1 MGKTNKQKK
10 QERKEYIQTI
20 QVLKYMKCLG
30 PDDMVQW
37 SERLEKIEIAKTE
50 EEKEKETKNL
60 QMWLALKYVSA
71 NRSLCLDCANKATCK
86 RNQEKVKSCKL
97 FVQKGSDDDENI

>member
-10 QERKEYIQTI
+10 LERKEHIQTL

-37 SERLEKIEIAKTE
+37 SERLEKIENAKTE

-60 QMWLALKYVSA
+60 QMWLALKYVAA
-71 NRSLCLDCANKATCK
+71 NRSICLDCASQSTCK
-86 RNQEKVKSCKL
+86 RNQEKIKNCKL
-97 FVQKGSDDDENI
+97 FIQKGSENNEDI